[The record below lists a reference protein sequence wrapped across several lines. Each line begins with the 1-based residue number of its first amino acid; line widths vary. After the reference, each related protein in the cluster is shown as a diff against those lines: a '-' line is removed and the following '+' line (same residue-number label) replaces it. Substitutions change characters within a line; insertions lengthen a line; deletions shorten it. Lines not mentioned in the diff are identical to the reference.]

1 MLQLIMEN
9 VQLIIV
15 DKILYFFYIFQYF
28 GWQINIFKTCVL
40 SLNGPIIKKEIEFNH
55 PKAHKNF
62 VLQAL

>member
-40 SLNGPIIKKEIEFNH
+40 SYKWSHN
-55 PKAHKNF
+55 
-62 VLQAL
+62 